1 MKGRWIR
8 RGLTALLAILLAI
21 APMAATAEES
31 TLRHVVNCEHWIS
44 LREEPSVKAKRI
56 MKIPL
61 RATVYLQEADKAE
74 GFVRVY
80 YGGYG
85 GYVLA
90 QYLSKTDPETGKP
103 FAVRMYVANCNE
115 YINLRRSESTSAQS
129 LARLPLGTAVE
140 CLRNPNEDS
149 RMALIRWTNPVTW
162 ERIEGYA
169 LRKYLSFVPAGEPLE
184 RVTLNAVRPGDKMWQ
199 QVITDRKTLMEL
211 ASILRNAE
219 PGMIGKCP
227 LGAQLVFE
235 LKDGTRQYFEYPT
248 DDCPD
253 FAAENGEEFRLS
265 KKDTSRLREIFKR
278 TFDQLDQQ
286 GGLN

>member
-1 MKGRWIR
+1 MNGRWIW
-8 RGLTALLAILLAI
+8 RGLTALLAILLALT
-21 APMAATAEES
+21 PMAAMAEES
-31 TLRHVVNCEHWIS
+31 ILRHVVNCEHWIS
-44 LREEPSVKAKRI
+44 LREEPSVNAKRI
-56 MKIPL
+56 MKVPL
-61 RATVYLQEADKAE
+61 RATVYLQEQDKAE

-115 YINLRRSESTSAQS
+115 YINLRKSESTDAQS
-129 LARLPLGTAVE
+129 LAQLPLGTAVE
-140 CLRNPNEDS
+140 CLRNPNEES
-149 RMALIRWTNPVTW
+149 EMALICWTNPATW
-162 ERIEGYA
+162 ERITGYA

-184 RVTLNAVRPGDKMWQ
+184 SVTLNAVLPGDQAWQ

-219 PGMIGKCP
+219 PGTIGQCP
-227 LGAQLVFE
+227 LSAQLVFQ
-235 LKDGTRQYFEYPT
+235 LKDGTRQYFEYPV
-248 DDCPD
+248 DGCLD
-253 FAAENGEEFRLS
+253 FAAENGEGFKLS
-265 KKDTSRLREIFKR
+265 EMDTSRLREIFKR

-286 GGLN
+286 EGLN

>member
-1 MKGRWIR
+1 MKGRWIW

-21 APMAATAEES
+21 APMAALAEES
-31 TLRHVVNCEHWIS
+31 ILRHVVNCEQWIS
-44 LREEPSVKAKRI
+44 LREEPSVNAKRI

-61 RATVYLQEADKAE
+61 RARVYLYDADKTE
-74 GFVRVY
+74 GFVYVY

-115 YINLRRSESTSAQS
+115 YINLRKSESTDAQS

-140 CLRNPNEDS
+140 CLRNPNEES
-149 RMALIRWTNPVTW
+149 EMALIRWTNPVTG
-162 ERIEGYA
+162 EGITGHA

-184 RVTLNAVRPGDKMWQ
+184 SVTLNAVLPGDRMWQ

-211 ASILRNAE
+211 ASLLRNAG
-219 PGMIGKCP
+219 PGMTGKCP
-227 LGAQLVFE
+227 LRAQLVFQ

-248 DDCPD
+248 DGCLD

-265 KKDTSRLREIFKR
+265 KRDTLRLREIFKS
-278 TFDQLDQQ
+278 TFDQLDQAEE
-286 GGLN
+286 LE